1 VFGCGLVTPDW
12 AAFDS
17 NELIPWMIANTEQ
30 GGAPVPETPQPV
42 EKPKVVF
49 PLLNTHKA
57 WYSADALFGEYQGHP
72 EHARDINRESF
83 GDTDRGEPVIAPFDG
98 FIVDCGDYGLNYG
111 WIVSVLS
118 LDSLDKTPDL
128 NMCRLRHLQNVV
140 VKKGDAVRAG
150 DPIGEIGKPAPDQAA
165 HLHLEMWIIRI
176 PTPRQDWRSTEW
188 KVPDPAD
195 WFRWH
200 GVSAELLD
208 RLTKFDGR

>member
-1 VFGCGLVTPDW
+1 L
-12 AAFDS
+12 
-17 NELIPWMIANTEQ
+17 
-30 GGAPVPETPQPV
+30 PEPPQPV

-57 WYSADALFGEYQGHP
+57 WYSADALFSEYQGHP